1 MTERQLLQQALY
13 ALEKH
18 ALNKEARLIEILRS
32 RMRTPERE
40 SVVYLINKDGGNRVA
55 LEALNTDAKVKR
67 SRRTA

>member
-1 MTERQLLQQALY
+1 MTERQLLEQALY

-32 RMRTPERE
+32 RMKTPVRE
-40 SVVYLINKDGGNRVA
+40 SVVYLINKDDSKRVA
-55 LEALNTDAKVKR
+55 LQALNTDVKVKR